1 MSWAKYKRL
10 SSSKDLSIFRRGTT
24 ASDGG
29 GGGGGND
36 PDAQAYIDAL
46 DAAGYTVSAFQ
57 ETAINDLVLGLKA
70 ENIYSINWSGY
81 TPGAGVAIIDALYPY
96 IGSASSPCG
105 INLADPR
112 DLDAAYR
119 ATFVGGWTF
128 GLSGAQPNGINGY
141 HRTYLTDALLSATTE
156 RWFGLGSATDANPGA
171 WVDGGKG
178 TSQITRMQ
186 TRSGGSARL
195 ELYSNQ
201 VTSVVSDSLGNHLG
215 YRTPTG
221 GGIKL
226 RKNGSLII
234 DTTSSTGGL
243 SIATEYLVG
252 ATNNTNS
259 AVISPF
265 FYSGR
270 LFSYWVFGRNYIT
283 DAQSISFQSLMDA
296 FNTAL
301 GR

>member
-1 MSWAKYKRL
+1 MSWAKFNRL

-46 DAAGYTVSAFQ
+46 DSAGYTVSGAE
-57 ETAINDLVLGLKA
+57 ETAINDLVLGLKT
-70 ENIYSINWSGY
+70 ENIYSASWSGY
-81 TPGAGVAIIDALYPY
+81 TPGAGVTIIDALYPY
-96 IGSASSPCG
+96 IGSASAPCA

-128 GLSGAQPNGINGY
+128 GAGGAQPNGINGY

-156 RWFGLGSATDANPGA
+156 RWFGLGSSTNSNPGFSI
-171 WVDGGKG
+171 DGGKG
-178 TSQITRMQ
+178 TSELTRMQ
-186 TRSGGSARL
+186 TYSSFRTRL
-195 ELYSNQ
+195 ELYSSQ
-201 VTSVVSDSLGNHLG
+201 VSTGSSGSLGGFLA

-226 RKNGSLII
+226 RKDGSLII
-234 DTTSSTGGL
+234 DTTSTTGTL
-243 SIATEYLVG
+243 NSVNEYIV
-252 ATNNTNS
+252 AASNNTELAS
-259 AVISPF
+259 LSPA

-283 DAQSISFQSLMDA
+283 DAQSINFQSLMDA

>member
-119 ATFVGGWTF
+119 AAKWNKWLPPDV
-128 GLSGAQPNGINGY
+128 LNRCAIKRN
-141 HRTYLTDALLSATTE
+141 HRALVWP
-156 RWFGLGSATDANPGA
+156 WFGNG
-171 WVDGGKG
+171 
-178 TSQITRMQ
+178 
-186 TRSGGSARL
+186 
-195 ELYSNQ
+195 
-201 VTSVVSDSLGNHLG
+201 
-215 YRTPTG
+215 
-221 GGIKL
+221 
-226 RKNGSLII
+226 RKPRR
-234 DTTSSTGGL
+234 
-243 SIATEYLVG
+243 VG
-252 ATNNTNS
+252 
-259 AVISPF
+259 
-265 FYSGR
+265 
-270 LFSYWVFGRNYIT
+270 
-283 DAQSISFQSLMDA
+283 
-296 FNTAL
+296 
-301 GR
+301 

>member
-1 MSWAKYKRL
+1 MPGRYRNIL
-10 SSSKDLSIFRRGTT
+10 S
-24 ASDGG
+24 AVAGG
-29 GGGGGND
+29 SND

-46 DAAGYTVSAFQ
+46 DSAGYTVSGAE

-70 ENIYSINWSGY
+70 QNIYSASWSGY

-96 IGSASSPCG
+96 IGSAGAPCA

-128 GLSGAQPNGINGY
+128 GIGGAQPNGINGY
-141 HRTYLTDALLSATTE
+141 HRTYLTDALLSASTE
-156 RWFGLGSATDANPGA
+156 RWFGLSSSTDANPTTV
-171 WVDGGKG
+171 VDGGKG
-178 TSQITRMQ
+178 TSKIISMQ
-186 TRSGGSARL
+186 TRSGGSAKL
-195 ELYSNQ
+195 ELYSSQ
-201 VTSVVSDSLGNHLG
+201 VSAVVSDSLGGYLA

-234 DTTSSTGGL
+234 DTTSA
-243 SIATEYLVG
+243 IATLSTANEYLVG
-252 ATNNTNS
+252 ARNMTEIAIIN
-259 AVISPF
+259 PYY
-265 FYSGR
+265 YSNR
-270 LFSYWVFGRNYIT
+270 QFSYWVFGRNYIT

>member
-24 ASDGG
+24 AFDGG

-36 PDAQAYIDAL
+36 PDAQVFIDAL
-46 DAAGYTVSAFQ
+46 GTKGYTVSAFQ

-70 ENIYSINWSGY
+70 QNIYSVNWSGY

-96 IGSASSPCG
+96 IGSASAPCG

-128 GLSGAQPNGINGY
+128 GLGGAQPNGINGY
-141 HRTYLTDALLSATTE
+141 HRTYLTDTLLSATTE
-156 RWFGLGSATDANPGA
+156 RWFGLGSSTDANPGA

-178 TSQITRMQ
+178 TSLITRIQ

-195 ELYSNQ
+195 ELYSSQ
-201 VTSVVSDSLGNHLG
+201 VTAVVSDSLGNHLA
-215 YRTPTG
+215 YRTSTG

-234 DTTSSTGGL
+234 DTTSGTGIL
-243 SIATEYLVG
+243 VTLNEHLVG
-252 ATNNTNS
+252 ATNNTEV
-259 AVISPF
+259 AIISPA

-270 LFSYWVFGRNYIT
+270 QFSYWVFGRNYIT